1 MKFPIKIRLKLKT
14 AWLNG
19 ACVALAAKDWG
30 NAEMEAP
37 FRLDGVL
44 PAAQSDLE
52 TFANWAV
59 NIAYFGY
66 TDKYFKPERNLIL
79 R

>member
-1 MKFPIKIRLKLKT
+1 
-14 AWLNG
+14 
-19 ACVALAAKDWG
+19 
-30 NAEMEAP
+30 MEAP
-37 FRLDGVL
+37 FGLDGVL

-66 TDKYFKPERNLIL
+66 PDKYFKPERNLIL